1 MLVDTHAH
9 LNLTEYQNDLDQV
22 IARAKKNGV
31 EKIICVS
38 SNLTDSK
45 KSIDL
50 AQEYPGIIYAAIGL
64 HPHKTFPFSNL
75 PRRQAGLDHQDEM
88 AELEKLASTEREK
101 IVAIGECGL
110 DYSPAPPN
118 EKDRPKKEQ
127 LFLFQRQI
135 KLAQKL
141 KLPILIHSRDAFDD
155 TIQTISH
162 SPLAI
167 NHHPGI
173 WHFYSAGKKGIEP
186 TLESGLYFG
195 LDGNLTYDE
204 GLQNVVQKIPLERI
218 VLETDS
224 PWLAPEPKR
233 GSRNEPANVKII
245 AECLAKIK
253 EVSFEKV
260 SQITTE
266 NAQKIFKI

>member
-9 LNLTEYQNDLDQV
+9 LNLPEYQDHLDEV
-22 IARAKKNGV
+22 IKRARKSGV
-31 EKIICVS
+31 TKTICVS

-45 KSIDL
+45 KSIEL
-50 AQEYPGIIYAAIGL
+50 AQKYSGIIYAAIGL
-64 HPHKTFPFSNL
+64 YPHQTAHYDTWKYRS
-75 PRRQAGLDHQDEM
+75 EM
-88 AELEKLASTEREK
+88 KALEKLALAEKEK

-110 DYSPAPPN
+110 DYSEAPPN

-127 LFLFQRQI
+127 LFLFREQI
-135 KLAQKL
+135 KLARKL
-141 KLPILIHSRDAFDD
+141 KLPILIHSRDAFVD
-155 TIQTISH
+155 TVQIIKEISQNPAP
-162 SPLAI
+162 STKYLL
-167 NHHPGI
+167 GI

-186 TLESGLYFG
+186 VLKSGLYFG

-204 GLQNVVQKIPLERI
+204 GLQNVVKKIPLERI

-233 GSRNEPANVKII
+233 GSQNEPANVKII

-253 EVSFEKV
+253 KVSFEKV